1 MYHEISLLSLMVSWY
16 IFKKNSALVV
26 MQCMVLLLLMLY
38 LALVALR
45 LLHEHAFVVCFN
57 WVAILE
63 CVTIGWI
70 PAKQYY

>member
-1 MYHEISLLSLMVSWY
+1 MVH
-16 IFKKNSALVV
+16 FLKKFSTCGYA
-26 MQCMVLLLLMLY
+26 MLLLMLY

-57 WVAILE
+57 WVTILE